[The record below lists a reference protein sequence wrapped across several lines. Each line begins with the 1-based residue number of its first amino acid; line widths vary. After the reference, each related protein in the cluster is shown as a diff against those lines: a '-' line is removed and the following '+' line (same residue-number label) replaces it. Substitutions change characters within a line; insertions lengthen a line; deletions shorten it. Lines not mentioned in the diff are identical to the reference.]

1 MTKERQICVRP
12 ILDKIVSF
20 IYRCIGY
27 VVILI
32 MIFLGVLF
40 LFFIFI
46 YPYYQEYDYMKNCQ
60 QDGRSKSRCEQTWKE
75 LRALD

>member
-1 MTKERQICVRP
+1 MTKERQICERP

-20 IYRCIGY
+20 IYRCVGY
-27 VVILI
+27 IVILAI
-32 MIFLGVLF
+32 LVFFL
-40 LFFIFI
+40 

-60 QDGRSKSRCEQTWKE
+60 QDGRSKSQCEQTWKE

>member
-20 IYRCIGY
+20 IYRCMGY

-60 QDGRSKSRCEQTWKE
+60 QDGRSKSQCEQTWKE

>member
-1 MTKERQICVRP
+1 MTKERQICVRL
-12 ILDKIVSF
+12 ILDKLVSL
-20 IYRCIGY
+20 IYRCVGY
-27 VVILI
+27 IVILAI
-32 MIFLGVLF
+32 LVFFL
-40 LFFIFI
+40 

>member
-20 IYRCIGY
+20 VYRCVGY
-27 VVILI
+27 IVILAI
-32 MIFLGVLF
+32 LVFFL
-40 LFFIFI
+40 

-60 QDGRSKSRCEQTWKE
+60 QDGCSKSQCEQTWKE

>member
-46 YPYYQEYDYMKNCQ
+46 YPYYQEYDYMILSRIRLHEELSA
-60 QDGRSKSRCEQTWKE
+60 GRSF
-75 LRALD
+75 